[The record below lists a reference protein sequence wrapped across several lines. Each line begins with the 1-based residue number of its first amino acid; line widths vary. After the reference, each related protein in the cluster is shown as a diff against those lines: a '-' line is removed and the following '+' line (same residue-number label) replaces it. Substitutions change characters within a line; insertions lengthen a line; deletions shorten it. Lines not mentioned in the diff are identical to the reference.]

1 MASPELSLTAKLR
14 HSFFDTFKD
23 RGDLHFS
30 PVVPSRLDQPAKVS
44 SNSLLA
50 TQLGIDPADLES
62 QTMLDLVSGNFG
74 TANIKP
80 IALVYSGH
88 QFGVWA
94 GQLGDGR
101 AMTLGELPVTGADG
115 KTELWDIQ
123 LKGAGPTP
131 YSRFADGRAVLR
143 SSIREYLCS
152 EAMHGLGIASTR
164 ALYLLDSKTRIYRE
178 DVESGAIV
186 CRVARSHIRFG
197 SFEHFHYRNQPE
209 GVAALADYVIDRHFP
224 EWAAEDNR
232 YLKLFTQTVENTA
245 KMIAQWQA
253 VGFSHGV
260 MNTDNMSILGDT
272 LDYGPFGFLDSYNP
286 NFICNHSDSHGRYS
300 FKNQPSVGLWNLNAL
315 ATSLMSLLSSD
326 ELIAVLKTYE
336 PHYLT
341 HYRALM
347 AAKLGLLEYRD
358 DDEQLLNSLLELLQK
373 NAVDYSLF
381 FRQLC
386 TFSATNQS
394 VRDHFIDRDAFDL
407 WAEQYL
413 QRLAQQSLTDQQRC
427 AQMLRTNPKYVLRNY
442 MAQAA
447 IEKAQQGD
455 YSEVNLLLR
464 VLQNPFDEHPE
475 AEKYA
480 GLPPDWADHI
490 SVSCSS

>member
-1 MASPELSLTAKLR
+1 MASPELSLTAKLH

-30 PVVPSRLDQPAKVS
+30 PVVPSRLDQPTKVS

-50 TQLGIDPADLES
+50 TQLGIDPAALES

-224 EWAAEDNR
+224 EWAAEHNR

-336 PHYLT
+336 PHYLA

-386 TFSATNQS
+386 TFSATDQS

-413 QRLAQQSLTDQQRC
+413 QRLAQQPLTDQQRC
-427 AQMLRTNPKYVLRNY
+427 AKMLRTNPKYVLRNY

>member
-1 MASPELSLTAKLR
+1 MASPELSLTAKMR

-30 PVVPSRLDQPAKVS
+30 PVVPSRLDQPTKVS

-74 TANIKP
+74 TTNIKP

-224 EWAAEDNR
+224 EWAAEHNR

-326 ELIAVLKTYE
+326 ELIAILKTYE

-386 TFSATNQS
+386 TFSATDQS

-413 QRLAQQSLTDQQRC
+413 QRLAQQPLTDQQRC
-427 AQMLRTNPKYVLRNY
+427 AKMLRTNPKYVLRNY

>member
-1 MASPELSLTAKLR
+1 MASPELSLTAKLH

-30 PVVPSRLDQPAKVS
+30 PVVPSRLDQPTKVS

-164 ALYLLDSKTRIYRE
+164 ALCLLDSKTRIYRE

-224 EWAAEDNR
+224 EWAAEHNR

-386 TFSATNQS
+386 TFSATDQS

-413 QRLAQQSLTDQQRC
+413 QRLVQQPLTDQQRC
-427 AQMLRTNPKYVLRNY
+427 AKMLRTNPKYVLRNY

>member
-1 MASPELSLTAKLR
+1 MASPELSLTAKLH

-30 PVVPSRLDQPAKVS
+30 PVVPSRLDQPTKVS

-115 KTELWDIQ
+115 KIELWDLQ

-224 EWAAEDNR
+224 EWAAEHNR

-386 TFSATNQS
+386 TFSATDQS

-413 QRLAQQSLTDQQRC
+413 QRLVQQPLTDQQRC

>member
-1 MASPELSLTAKLR
+1 MASPELSLTAKLH

-30 PVVPSRLDQPAKVS
+30 PVVPSRLDQPTKVS

-50 TQLGIDPADLES
+50 TQLGIDPAALES

-74 TANIKP
+74 TTNIKP

-224 EWAAEDNR
+224 EWAAEHNR

-336 PHYLT
+336 PHYLA

-386 TFSATNQS
+386 TFSATDQS

-413 QRLAQQSLTDQQRC
+413 QRLVQQPLTDQQRC

>member
-1 MASPELSLTAKLR
+1 MASPELSLTAKLH

-30 PVVPSRLDQPAKVS
+30 PVVPSRLDQPTKVS

-50 TQLGIDPADLES
+50 TQLGIDPAALES

-224 EWAAEDNR
+224 EWAAEHNR

-386 TFSATNQS
+386 TFSAADQS

-413 QRLAQQSLTDQQRC
+413 QRLVQQPLTDQQRC

>member
-1 MASPELSLTAKLR
+1 MASPELSLTAKLH

-30 PVVPSRLDQPAKVS
+30 PVVPSRLDQPTKVS

-164 ALYLLDSKTRIYRE
+164 ALCLLDSKTRIYRE

-224 EWAAEDNR
+224 EWAAEHNR

-336 PHYLT
+336 PHYLA

-386 TFSATNQS
+386 TFSATDQS

-413 QRLAQQSLTDQQRC
+413 QRLVQQPLTDQQRC

-447 IEKAQQGD
+447 IEKAQRGD

>member
-1 MASPELSLTAKLR
+1 MASPELSLTAKLH

-30 PVVPSRLDQPAKVS
+30 PVVPSRLDQPTKVS

-50 TQLGIDPADLES
+50 TQLGIDPAALES

-115 KTELWDIQ
+115 KIELWDLQ

-186 CRVARSHIRFG
+186 CRVARSHIRIG

-224 EWAAEDNR
+224 EWAAEHNR

-336 PHYLT
+336 PHYLA

-386 TFSATNQS
+386 TFSATDQS

-413 QRLAQQSLTDQQRC
+413 QRLVQQPLTDQQRC

>member
-1 MASPELSLTAKLR
+1 MASPELSLTAKLH

-30 PVVPSRLDQPAKVS
+30 PVVPSRLDQPTKVS

-50 TQLGIDPADLES
+50 TQLGIDPAALES

-115 KTELWDIQ
+115 KIELWDLQ

-224 EWAAEDNR
+224 EWAAEHNR

-336 PHYLT
+336 PHYLA

-386 TFSATNQS
+386 TFSATDQS

-413 QRLAQQSLTDQQRC
+413 QRLVQQPLTDQQRC

-447 IEKAQQGD
+447 IEKAQRGD

>member
-1 MASPELSLTAKLR
+1 MASPELSLTAKLH

-30 PVVPSRLDQPAKVS
+30 PVVPSRLDQPTKVS

-209 GVAALADYVIDRHFP
+209 GVAALANYVIDRHFP
-224 EWAAEDNR
+224 EWAAEHNR

-326 ELIAVLKTYE
+326 ELIAILKTYE

-386 TFSATNQS
+386 TFSAADQS

-413 QRLAQQSLTDQQRC
+413 QRLAQQPLTDQQRC
-427 AQMLRTNPKYVLRNY
+427 AKMLRTNPKYVLRNY

>member
-1 MASPELSLTAKLR
+1 MASPELSLTAKLH

-30 PVVPSRLDQPAKVS
+30 PVVPSRLDQPTKVS

-164 ALYLLDSKTRIYRE
+164 ALCLLDSKTRIYRE

-224 EWAAEDNR
+224 EWAAEHNR

-386 TFSATNQS
+386 TFSATDQS

-413 QRLAQQSLTDQQRC
+413 QRLVQQPLTDQQRC
-427 AQMLRTNPKYVLRNY
+427 AKMLRTNPKYVLRNY

-447 IEKAQQGD
+447 IEKAQ
-455 YSEVNLLLR
+455 R
-464 VLQNPFDEHPE
+464 
-475 AEKYA
+475 
-480 GLPPDWADHI
+480 
-490 SVSCSS
+490 

>member
-1 MASPELSLTAKLR
+1 MASPELSLTAKLH

-30 PVVPSRLDQPAKVS
+30 PVVPSRLDQPTKVS

-224 EWAAEDNR
+224 EWAAEHNR

-373 NAVDYSLF
+373 NALDYSLF

-386 TFSATNQS
+386 TFSATDQS

-413 QRLAQQSLTDQQRC
+413 QRLVQQPLTDQQRC
-427 AQMLRTNPKYVLRNY
+427 AKMLRTNPKYVLRNY

-447 IEKAQQGD
+447 IEKAQRGD

>member
-1 MASPELSLTAKLR
+1 MASPELSLTAKLH

-30 PVVPSRLDQPAKVS
+30 PVVPSRLDQPTKVS

-164 ALYLLDSKTRIYRE
+164 ALCLLDSKTRIYRE

-224 EWAAEDNR
+224 EWAAEHNR

-373 NAVDYSLF
+373 NALDYSLF

-386 TFSATNQS
+386 TFSATDQS

-413 QRLAQQSLTDQQRC
+413 QRLVQQPLTDQQRC
-427 AQMLRTNPKYVLRNY
+427 AKMLRTNPKYVLRNY

-447 IEKAQQGD
+447 IEKAQRGD

>member
-1 MASPELSLTAKLR
+1 MASPELSLTAKLH

-30 PVVPSRLDQPAKVS
+30 PVVPSRLDQPTKVS

-115 KTELWDIQ
+115 KIELWDLQ

-164 ALYLLDSKTRIYRE
+164 ALCLLDSKTRIYRE

-224 EWAAEDNR
+224 EWAAEHNR

-386 TFSATNQS
+386 TFSATDQS

-413 QRLAQQSLTDQQRC
+413 QRLVQQPLTDQQRC

>member
-1 MASPELSLTAKLR
+1 MASPELSLTAKLH

-30 PVVPSRLDQPAKVS
+30 PVVPSRLDQPTKVS

-115 KTELWDIQ
+115 KIELWDLQ

-224 EWAAEDNR
+224 EWAAEHNR

-386 TFSATNQS
+386 TFSATDQS

-413 QRLAQQSLTDQQRC
+413 QRLVQQPLTDQQRC
-427 AQMLRTNPKYVLRNY
+427 AKMLRTNPKYVLRNY

-447 IEKAQQGD
+447 IEKAQRGD

>member
-1 MASPELSLTAKLR
+1 MASPELSLTAKLH

-30 PVVPSRLDQPAKVS
+30 PVVPSRLDQPTKVS

-50 TQLGIDPADLES
+50 TQLGIDPAALES

-186 CRVARSHIRFG
+186 CRVARSQIRFG

-224 EWAAEDNR
+224 EWAAEHNR

-336 PHYLT
+336 PHYLA

-386 TFSATNQS
+386 TFSATDQS

-413 QRLAQQSLTDQQRC
+413 QRLVQQPLTDQQRC

>member
-1 MASPELSLTAKLR
+1 MASPELSLTAKLH

-30 PVVPSRLDQPAKVS
+30 PVVPSRLDQPTKVS

-164 ALYLLDSKTRIYRE
+164 ALCLLDSKTRIYRE

-224 EWAAEDNR
+224 EWAAEHNR

-386 TFSATNQS
+386 TFSATDQS

-413 QRLAQQSLTDQQRC
+413 QRLVQQPLTDQQRC
-427 AQMLRTNPKYVLRNY
+427 AKMLRTNPKYVLRNY

-464 VLQNPFDEHPE
+464 VLQNTFDEHPE

>member
-1 MASPELSLTAKLR
+1 MASPELSLTAKLH

-30 PVVPSRLDQPAKVS
+30 PVVPSRLDQPTKVS

-164 ALYLLDSKTRIYRE
+164 ALCLLDSKTRIYRE

-224 EWAAEDNR
+224 EWAAEHNR

-336 PHYLT
+336 PHYLA

-373 NAVDYSLF
+373 NALDYSLF

-386 TFSATNQS
+386 TFSATDQS

-413 QRLAQQSLTDQQRC
+413 QRLVQQPLTDQQRC
-427 AQMLRTNPKYVLRNY
+427 AKMLRTNPKYVLRNY

>member
-1 MASPELSLTAKLR
+1 MASPELSLTAKLH

-30 PVVPSRLDQPAKVS
+30 PVVPSRPDQPTKVS

-50 TQLGIDPADLES
+50 TQLGIDPAALES

-164 ALYLLDSKTRIYRE
+164 TLYLLDSKTRIYRE

-224 EWAAEDNR
+224 EWAAEHNR

-336 PHYLT
+336 PHYLA

-386 TFSATNQS
+386 TFSATDQS

-413 QRLAQQSLTDQQRC
+413 QRLVQQPLTDQQRC

>member
-1 MASPELSLTAKLR
+1 MASPELSLTAKLH

-30 PVVPSRLDQPAKVS
+30 PVVPSRLDQPTKVS

-50 TQLGIDPADLES
+50 TQLGIDPAALES

-115 KTELWDIQ
+115 KIELWDLQ

-197 SFEHFHYRNQPE
+197 SLEHFHYRNQPE

-224 EWAAEDNR
+224 EWAAEHNR

-336 PHYLT
+336 PHYLA

-386 TFSATNQS
+386 TFSATDQS

-413 QRLAQQSLTDQQRC
+413 QRLVQQPLTDQQRC

>member
-1 MASPELSLTAKLR
+1 MASPELSLTAKLH

-30 PVVPSRLDQPAKVS
+30 PVVPSRLDQPTKVS

-50 TQLGIDPADLES
+50 TQLGIDPAALES

-115 KTELWDIQ
+115 KIELWDLQ

-224 EWAAEDNR
+224 EWAAEHNR

-386 TFSATNQS
+386 TFSATDQS

-413 QRLAQQSLTDQQRC
+413 QRLVQQPLTDQQRC
-427 AQMLRTNPKYVLRNY
+427 AKMLRTNPKYVLRNY

-447 IEKAQQGD
+447 IEKAQRGD

>member
-1 MASPELSLTAKLR
+1 MASPELSLTAKLH

-30 PVVPSRLDQPAKVS
+30 PVVPSRLDQPTKVS

-50 TQLGIDPADLES
+50 TQLGIDPAALES

-164 ALYLLDSKTRIYRE
+164 ALCLLDSKTRIYRE

-224 EWAAEDNR
+224 EWAAEHNR

-373 NAVDYSLF
+373 NALDYSLF

-386 TFSATNQS
+386 TFSATDQS

-413 QRLAQQSLTDQQRC
+413 QRLVQQPLTDQQRC